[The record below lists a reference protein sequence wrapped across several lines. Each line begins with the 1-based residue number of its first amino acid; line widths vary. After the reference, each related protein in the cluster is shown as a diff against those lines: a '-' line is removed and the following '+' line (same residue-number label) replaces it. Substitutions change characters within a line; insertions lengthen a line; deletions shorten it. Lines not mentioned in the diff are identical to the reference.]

1 MTPYEAWHGVKPD
14 LKHLRIFGCAAYM
27 QQPTELRTKLDWTS
41 KRCILVGYELST
53 TQYRLWCPENR
64 RIYVSRDVDIIETE
78 KPALQSNTS
87 QESPMLDELEELEED
102 GLPPIWGEH
111 DNDLEAEVP
120 KVGIVNN
127 DLEVKTPKAGVM
139 DAPEKET
146 EPPSDLAEQ
155 EKPQEPGTRQ
165 QETPG
170 GMVDVPLRKS
180 RRVRRLTRKAEQIQ
194 YEKQLALSVDYA
206 EIEPEMFE
214 RGRE

>member
-1 MTPYEAWHGVKPD
+1 MRHGVKPD
-14 LKHLRIFGCAAYM
+14 LKHLQMFGCVVYM
-27 QQPTELRTKLDWTS
+27 QQPAELRTKLDWTS
-41 KRCILVGYELST
+41 KQCILVGYELST

-102 GLPPIWGEH
+102 GLPPILGEH

-120 KVGIVNN
+120 KEGIIDDDLEAEVPKEGIIDDDLEAGVPKEGIVNN

-155 EKPQEPGTRQ
+155 ENPKSQRPGSKR
-165 QETPG
+165 
-170 GMVDVPLRKS
+170 LRG
-180 RRVRRLTRKAEQIQ
+180 E
-194 YEKQLALSVDYA
+194 
-206 EIEPEMFE
+206 
-214 RGRE
+214 